1 MSAWRAA
8 LRVVAGLVTVVGALH
23 GLPALAQVTPAAG
36 YTPPD
41 DTPTVKVGGTIFLDY
56 TYTDEPTTTDADGNV
71 IHPESFNVGRAYV
84 NVTGNLS
91 HRIAFRITPDIA
103 RQTTT
108 GATGSLDGSLV
119 IRLKY
124 AYAQFNLDEAWSKG
138 SWVRLGQQQTPLVD
152 YLETIYRYRFQ
163 GTVFV
168 DREGFLSSSDVGLST
183 HYNLP
188 KNLGDVHV
196 GYYNGD
202 TYSKAEANDQKAIMA
217 RVSIRP
223 FPMMG
228 ALKGLRVTAF
238 YDDDHYVKN
247 DVRTRLFYGATY
259 EHKYVNAGV
268 EHLDTDDQTTAV
280 ATEVKGT
287 GYSVWATPRFPKGW
301 EGLLRLDHLKPDKDV
316 DAAKDRKILGV
327 AYWFKVLQT
336 PATAAILLDYES
348 VEYDA
353 ALAKPD
359 ETRYALHTLF
369 NF

>member
-1 MSAWRAA
+1 
-8 LRVVAGLVTVVGALH
+8 VVAGLVTVVGVLH
-23 GLPALAQVTPAAG
+23 GLPAFAQVTPAAG

-103 RQTTT
+103 RLT
-108 GATGSLDGSLV
+108 GGGTSLDGSLA

-124 AYAQFNLDEAWSKG
+124 AYGQFNLDEAWSKG

-202 TYSKAEANDQKAIMA
+202 TYSKAEANDQKAIMG

-223 FPMMG
+223 FPTSG
-228 ALKGLRVTAF
+228 ALKGLRITAF
-238 YDDDHYVKN
+238 YDDDHYIKN
-247 DVRTRLFYGATY
+247 DARTRLFYGATY

-268 EHLDTDDQTTAV
+268 EHLDATDQTTA
-280 ATEVKGT
+280 ASAELKKT
-287 GYSVWATPRFPKGW
+287 GYSIWATPRFPKGW
-301 EGLLRLDHLKPDKDV
+301 EGLLRFDHLKREDN

-327 AYWFKVLQT
+327 AYWFQFAQGPV
-336 PATAAILLDYES
+336 AAAILLDYEN

-353 ALAKPD
+353 LLATQD

>member
-1 MSAWRAA
+1 MSASRTGLRAMVCVMA
-8 LRVVAGLVTVVGALH
+8 AACLLGGV
-23 GLPALAQVTPAAG
+23 PAFAQVTPAAG

-56 TYTDEPTTTDADGNV
+56 TYTDEPTTTDVDGNV

-91 HRIAFRITPDIA
+91 HRIGFRITPDIA
-103 RQTTT
+103 RQTTS

-138 SWVRLGQQQTPLVD
+138 SWVRLGQQQTPWVD
-152 YLETIYRYRFQ
+152 FSEGVYRYRFQ
-163 GTVFV
+163 GTIFA

-202 TYSKAEANDQKAIMA
+202 TYSKAEANDQKAIMG

-223 FPMMG
+223 FPTTG

-238 YDDDHYVKN
+238 YDDDHYVKS
-247 DVRTRLFYGATY
+247 DARTRSIYALTY
-259 EHKYVNAGV
+259 EHKYVNAGA
-268 EHLDTDDQTTAV
+268 ERLDTVDQPNAA
-280 ATEVKGT
+280 ATELKRT
-287 GYSVWATPRFPKGW
+287 GYSIWATPKFPKGW
-301 EGLLRLDHLKPDKDV
+301 EGLLRFDHLERKDN

-327 AYWFKVLQT
+327 AYWFKFAQGPV
-336 PATAAILLDYES
+336 AAAILLDYEN

-353 ALAKPD
+353 LLATAD